1 MSALPPAPLGN
12 ALRAAIG
19 FEAAGEPAGNVT
31 VGRGALDGR
40 GVHAAFVEN
49 RVASG
54 SLGVKESQKLGAL
67 FRVAAVEK
75 APLVLFLDSAGAKVS
90 EGLDA
95 LGGFRHLYNAGLECA
110 FSGAPIAALLGK
122 NCYGGSSMLAHL
134 ATRRLFSPNTQLAMS
149 GPSILASAAGVS
161 PLDEM
166 FRAMADAAI
175 SPLARSKASGANTV
189 WEAGD
194 DVAPWLREALAARA
208 DPAMALRERHEEL
221 ESRLPKAPLRIPEP
235 VRRRDLEKIYASYE
249 AKESDGIFDGR
260 GVRDGAEEAFVGAVG
275 KSPLGISRAWHFA
288 EAVWRMLPAPPRR
301 LEVFLDCATH
311 AGRLEDEKAVLTEF
325 IVDMA
330 FALRALARR
339 GTQVGLTVLG
349 KAGGGVYVALAAP
362 AHRVTSI
369 YGADIQVLPGS
380 AVAAILGE
388 SRESTPT
395 FDEYRKSRVADEE
408 LKLGIVPETK

>member
-1 MSALPPAPLGN
+1 MSALPLSPLGN

-19 FEAAGEPAGNVT
+19 FEAAGEAAGNVT

-40 GVHAAFVEN
+40 TLHAAFVEN
-49 RVASG
+49 RLASG

-75 APLVLFLDSAGAKVS
+75 SPLVLFLDSAGAKVS

-95 LGGFRHLYNAGLECA
+95 LGGFRHLYHAGLECA
-110 FSGAPIAALLGK
+110 FSGAPIAAVLGK

-134 ATRRLFSPNTQLAMS
+134 AARRLFSPNTQLAMS

-161 PLDEM
+161 PLDEV
-166 FRAMADAAI
+166 FRAMAEASI

-189 WEAGD
+189 WREDD
-194 DVAPWLREALAARA
+194 DVASWLRDALTARPDA
-208 DPAMALRERHEEL
+208 TLASRERHEEL
-221 ESRLPKAPLRIPEP
+221 QSRLPKAALRVPEA
-235 VRRRDLEKIYASYE
+235 VRRRDLEKIYSSYE
-249 AKESDGIFDGR
+249 AKETDGIFEGR
-260 GVRDGAEEAFVGAVG
+260 GVRETGEEAFVGAVG
-275 KSPLGISRAWHFA
+275 KSPLGISRAWHLA
-288 EAVWRMLPAPPRR
+288 EAAWRMLPAPPRR

-330 FALRALARR
+330 FALHALGRR
-339 GTQVGLTVLG
+339 GTHVGMTVLG

-362 AHRVTSI
+362 AQRVASV

-388 SRESTPT
+388 SRESAPT

-408 LKLGIVPETK
+408 IKLGIVPETK

>member
-1 MSALPPAPLGN
+1 VSALPPSPLRD
-12 ALRAAIG
+12 ALRSAIG
-19 FEAAGEPAGNVT
+19 FEPAGEPAGNVT

-40 GVHAAFVEN
+40 SLHAAFVEN

-54 SLGVKESQKLGAL
+54 SLGVKESHKLGAL

-95 LGGFRHLYNAGLECA
+95 LGAFRHLYGAGLECA
-110 FSGAPIAALLGK
+110 FSGAPMAAILGK

-175 SPLARSKASGANTV
+175 SPLARSRASGANTV
-189 WEAGD
+189 WQQDD
-194 DVAPWLREALAARA
+194 DVASWLRGVLAPRTDATS
-208 DPAMALRERHEEL
+208 ALRERHEEL
-221 ESRLPKAPLRIPEP
+221 RSRLPKTAARVPEA
-235 VRRRDLEKIYASYE
+235 VRRRDLEKIYSSYE
-249 AKESDGIFDGR
+249 AKESDGIFEGR
-260 GVRDGAEEAFVGAVG
+260 GVRDGGEEAFVGAVG
-275 KSPLGISRAWHFA
+275 KSPLGISRAWQLA
-288 EAVWRMLPAPPRR
+288 EAVWRMLPAAPRR

-330 FALRALARR
+330 FALHALARR

-362 AHRVTSI
+362 ARRVASI

-388 SRESTPT
+388 SHESAPS

-408 LKLGIVPETK
+408 IKLGIVPDAK

>member
-1 MSALPPAPLGN
+1 MSALPPSPLGN
-12 ALRAAIG
+12 ALREAIG
-19 FEAAGEPAGNVT
+19 FEALGEAAGNVT
-31 VGRGALDGR
+31 IGRGTLDGR
-40 GVHAAFVEN
+40 ALHAAFVEN
-49 RVASG
+49 RAASG

-67 FRVAAVEK
+67 FRVAAGETS
-75 APLVLFLDSAGAKVS
+75 PLILFLDSAGAKVS

-110 FSGAPIAALLGK
+110 FSGAPIAAVLGK
-122 NCYGGSSMLAHL
+122 NCYGGASMLAHL
-134 ATRRLFSPNTQLAMS
+134 AARRLFSPNTQLAMS

-189 WEAGD
+189 WEGG
-194 DVAPWLREALAARA
+194 DVAPWLRDALGERPE
-208 DPAMALRERHEEL
+208 PAQAMRERHAEL
-221 ESRLPKAPLRIPEP
+221 QARLPKAAMRVPES
-235 VRRRDLEKIYASYE
+235 VRRRDLEKIYSSYE
-249 AKESDGIFDGR
+249 ARESDGIFEGR
-260 GVRDGAEEAFVGAVG
+260 GVRDGGEEAFVGAVG
-275 KSPLGISRAWHFA
+275 KSPLGVSRAWHLS
-288 EAVWRMLPAPPRR
+288 EAAWRMLPAPPRR
-301 LEVFLDCATH
+301 LEVFLDCASH
-311 AGRLEDEKAVLTEF
+311 AGRLEDEKAVLSEF

-330 FALRALARR
+330 FALHALARR
-339 GTQVGLTVLG
+339 GTHVGLTVLG

-362 AHRVTSI
+362 AQRVTSV

-388 SRESTPT
+388 SHESAPG

-408 LKLGIVPETK
+408 IKLGIVPETK